1 MHSRKPIFISAVVI
15 AIVAAMA
22 VAWALGRNGTS
33 AGKLSVEDD
42 IEGEFTK
49 VQVDTGLSDITV
61 QEGNVAHVSYLGPAE
76 SSFSYRI
83 DGETLVVSQE
93 MPKES
98 QQDPEGG
105 NIEITLPQNKS
116 SDSLNVHTQLGDIRM
131 QGLRVASVTAT
142 SGTGDIEI
150 ENLVSTELSS
160 RTGMG
165 NVTMEDCDT
174 SDATMDLSSGMGTV
188 SIGDKDVASGTYSNG
203 TGETSIT
210 LHSAMGDVSVS

>member
-1 MHSRKPIFISAVVI
+1 MRSRKPIFISAGII
-15 AIVAAMA
+15 AIAVAMA
-22 VAWALGRNGTS
+22 VAWALSRNGTS

-49 VQVDTGLSDITV
+49 VKVDAGLSDITV
-61 QEGNVAHVSYLGPAE
+61 RDGDVAHVSYSGPAE

-93 MPKES
+93 MPKDS
-98 QQDPEGG
+98 QQGLEGG
-105 NIEITLPQNKS
+105 NIEISLPQDKS
-116 SDSLNVHTQLGDIRM
+116 FDSLSVNTQLGDIRM
-131 QGLRVASVTAT
+131 QGLRVASVIAA
-142 SGTGDIEI
+142 SGAGDIEI

-160 RTGMG
+160 NTSMG

-174 SDATMDLSSGMGTV
+174 SNATMNLSSGMGTV
-188 SIGDKDVASGTYSNG
+188 SIDGKDVASGSYSNG

-210 LHSAMGDVSVS
+210 LHSDMGDVSVS